1 MISRLTK
8 LGVVLAVFGL
18 AFVVAGGYAF
28 VKVQDGQRSLTAFSA
43 AQSVKLS
50 YNDQG
55 QLTDHGDAAAATA
68 IMDRLTKEWG
78 YTVDKAELNPNDPI
92 VNTASEYMYQMA
104 TISTHVLDMQIPITL
119 TEDYTAPDGTFY
131 AAGTPIPF
139 NVDGRYYSQFDRTDP
154 VQAAAR
160 GTAWSPTALALIG
173 QLGVGAATASSLQL
187 GLGVAAALGGIGVIF
202 LVAGQGLVW
211 AVRPETAKIKAV
223 ASRPALAA
231 ATGA

>member
-8 LGVVLAVFGL
+8 LGVVLAIFGL
-18 AFVVAGGYAF
+18 AFVVAGGYAL
-28 VKVQDGQRSLTAFSA
+28 VKVMDGQKALTAFSA
-43 AQSVKLS
+43 AQSVKLA

-68 IMDRLTKEWG
+68 IMDRLTNEWG
-78 YTVDKAELNPNDPI
+78 YTVDKSEFNPNDPT

-119 TEDYTAPDGTFY
+119 TEDYTAPDGTLY
-131 AAGTPIPF
+131 AAGTEIPF

-160 GTAWSPTALALIG
+160 GIAWSPTALSLIG
-173 QLGVGAATASSLQL
+173 QLGVGAVTASSLQM
-187 GLGVAAALGGIGVIF
+187 GLGVAATVGGLGFVFFI
-202 LVAGQGLVW
+202 AGLGLVW
-211 AVRPETAKIKAV
+211 AVRPETAKAKAM
-223 ASRPALAA
+223 ATQPAYVPAA
-231 ATGA
+231 

>member
-28 VKVQDGQRSLTAFSA
+28 IKVNEGQNALNAFSA
-43 AQSVKLS
+43 AQAVSLT

-55 QLTDHGDAAAATA
+55 QLTSSGTTEDADV
-68 IMDRLTKEWG
+68 IMNRLTKEWG
-78 YTVDKAELNPNDPI
+78 YAVNMADFNPNDPI
-92 VNTASEYMYQMA
+92 VNTASEYMFQMA

-119 TEDYTAPDGTFY
+119 TADYTAPDGTFY
-131 AAGTPIPF
+131 AAGTEIPF

-160 GTAWSPTALALIG
+160 GIAWSPTALALVG

-202 LVAGQGLVW
+202 LVAGLGLSW
-211 AVRPETAKIKAV
+211 AVRPETAKVK
-223 ASRPALAA
+223 ALAGKPA
-231 ATGA
+231 YVPAI